1 MGFLRVLHLYFE
13 ADFTRDDAR
22 EDFGRSPVL
31 AVMALPG
38 LAQRLLR
45 ALRVAGFFAT
55 RVFALGAARFAAAL
69 FLGDGS
75 NGFMTVSSASFCI

>member
-1 MGFLRVLHLYFE
+1 
-13 ADFTRDDAR
+13 
-22 EDFGRSPVL
+22 
-31 AVMALPG
+31 MALPG